1 MSFKTLYQQSPP
13 ELKQIV
19 MGQWKAKQN
28 PLHHPEGNTL
38 KHIIVVTNRA
48 FKQFPDNKDIQLAA
62 YFHDLGKLAT
72 YNINPKTGQPTA
84 YGHEEESSKL
94 IDQFKDFIEKQGANP
109 EIVKYIVKNHMKIK
123 PSTWDV
129 MKPSKKDPII
139 NDPNYQELEKFG
151 TIDKGGLLEMQYL
164 LKNKYNMKK
173 QLNEEFRRMQKL
185 AGISID
191 ENQFTLSEVLDNVK
205 DTESAATFIYD
216 ELDKFIDS
224 RDMYCPTFAVE
235 EKLEKLLK
243 VIGSKLNISLKL
255 EEKSNPLQTEGTF
268 FINNEEIFDYS
279 NDNDYSNFNMF
290 PDLNFNSGAKK
301 DKFIKNVK
309 NILEKSIK
317 PVSES
322 LLNKAEDIFKNVDKV
337 LNRHRRLLKEDE
349 AKKSKV
355 YDFLYSDEIQQYTGV
370 TSFTT
375 CDGEDWD
382 KVKEYINGKGIDGV
396 TGKQVFL
403 NRNEDVT
410 EEEFDKYYEEWLD
423 YIEDERN
430 MESMNQQDMNW

>member
-19 MGQWKAKQN
+19 MDQWKAKQN
-28 PLHHPEGNTL
+28 PKWHPEGNTL

-48 FKQFPDNKDIQLAA
+48 FRDFPDNKDIQLAA

-72 YNINPKTGQPTA
+72 YEINPKSGQPTA
-84 YGHEEESSKL
+84 YGHEEESVTL

-185 AGISID
+185 AGIQIN
-191 ENQFTLSEVLDNVK
+191 ENLEYYHNGADGNQIITYDDKDITNDLEFLGQGSMDGQDFQPGETYNIGGKDYKVEKQGDNFKLSL
-205 DTESAATFIYD
+205 A
-216 ELDKFIDS
+216 
-224 RDMYCPTFAVE
+224 
-235 EKLEKLLK
+235 
-243 VIGSKLNISLKL
+243 
-255 EEKSNPLQTEGTF
+255 EG
-268 FINNEEIFDYS
+268 
-279 NDNDYSNFNMF
+279 
-290 PDLNFNSGAKK
+290 
-301 DKFIKNVK
+301 
-309 NILEKSIK
+309 
-317 PVSES
+317 

-355 YDFLYSDEIQQYTGV
+355 YDFLYSDEIQQYTGEIGRAHV
-370 TSFTT
+370 
-375 CDGEDWD
+375 
-382 KVKEYINGKGIDGV
+382 
-396 TGKQVFL
+396 
-403 NRNEDVT
+403 
-410 EEEFDKYYEEWLD
+410 
-423 YIEDERN
+423 
-430 MESMNQQDMNW
+430 